1 MRIKPTK
8 PFDKNMKCNAGIL
21 KWLPAALC
29 SVALSITALADHTVA
44 TFDTDLTVNGTTD
57 NLRTGDTPSPS
68 LLVWTNTGTPGG
80 SMYVVINW
88 GSQGGWQ
95 DTKVQ
100 ADMNP
105 WPGYDLRQYLYLE
118 FDVLILTNLSQP
130 DAAGNYGNLQIVCQG
145 WDGAGD
151 NSGNGGYNQLGY
163 LTLTPTNNWQHFKVS
178 TATFPH
184 LLNRLTFNFNV
195 NPNQTNATQIH
206 YLVDN
211 VVLTSPPVPP
221 PTLGTVKPATPAGL
235 TLIPGAGSEWQRVMI
250 YPNGTDFGWFNRG
263 NPVTYSFTVK
273 DFPKVSEFA
282 ANIFLVP
289 NGHMPYGAG
298 DTAIDWN
305 ATNTLVLNFTA
316 NGSNPAT
323 SWNVGFNAKTNL
335 GGGNPN
341 FNNLANFNYTQFPTG
356 TWSLT
361 FNNNTNFTI
370 TAPNGFSTNANI
382 PEAVADLVSGNSIG
396 NTALTPY
403 FGIMP
408 RVTTANIGF
417 PTVFSRI
424 QVTGVSSPVDDEF
437 STAPLNGGTW
447 SRLADYQPGIFV
459 DTNDVFKYVTWNI
472 PNDQGYGSLLAASN
486 PAGPY
491 KEIGAT
497 SAKWL
502 NINGTRTG
510 IVPKSGINAAL
521 GGAENTAAYFR
532 LIRRGFAKLQ
542 VLMPGET
549 AAPGTVSGKTGTP
562 TAQGV
567 GVPFSVRINAVDEIW
582 NVVSSGDTVHIACT
596 DGTATLPGDTALAGG
611 TANVI
616 VTFNAAGTF
625 TVTASDVTDGSK
637 TPDTGSPTD
646 AN

>member
-1 MRIKPTK
+1 
-8 PFDKNMKCNAGIL
+8 MKRNAGIL
-21 KWLPAALC
+21 KWLQATLC
-29 SVALSITALADHTVA
+29 SLALASTALADHTIA
-44 TFDTDLTVNGTTD
+44 LFDTDLTVNGTTD
-57 NLRTGDTPSPS
+57 NMRTGDTPSPS
-68 LLVWTNTGTPGG
+68 VLVHTNVGSPGG

-88 GSQGGWQ
+88 GSQAGWQ

-118 FDVLILTNLSQP
+118 FDVMILTNLSQP
-130 DAAGNYGNLQIVCQG
+130 AANGTYGAIQVICQG

-163 LTLTPTNNWQHFKVS
+163 LPLAATNGWQHFKVS

-184 LLNRLTFNFNV
+184 FLNRLTFNFNV

-211 VVLTSPPVPP
+211 VVLTSPPIPP
-221 PTLGTVKPATPAGL
+221 PTLGKIKPPTPAGL
-235 TLIPGAGSEWQRVMI
+235 TLIPGAGSEWQRVMV
-250 YPNGTDFGWFNRG
+250 YPVGTDFGWYNRG

-273 DFPKVSEFA
+273 DFPTVGEFA
-282 ANIFLVP
+282 ANLFLMP
-289 NGHMPYGAG
+289 NGHMQYGVG

-305 ATNTLVLNFTA
+305 TTNTLVFNITA
-316 NGSNPAT
+316 NGTTPAT
-323 SWNVGFNAKTNL
+323 NWNVGFNAKTNL

-341 FNNLANFNYTQFPTG
+341 FNNIVNFNYSQFPTG

-361 FNNNTNFTI
+361 FNDNTSFTI
-370 TAPNGFSTNANI
+370 TAPNGFSTNASL
-382 PEAVADLVSGNSIG
+382 PADVADLVSGNGIT

-424 QVTGVSSPVDDEF
+424 QITGVPGPVDDNF
-437 STAPLNGGTW
+437 STAPLNSGVW

-459 DTNDVFKYVTWNI
+459 DTNDVFAYVTWNI
-472 PNDQGYGSLLAASN
+472 PNDQGFGSLIASSN
-486 PAGPY
+486 AAGPY
-491 KEIGAT
+491 KEIGAP
-497 SAKWL
+497 SSKWL

-532 LIRRGFAKLQ
+532 LIKRGFAKLQ

-549 AAPGTVSGKTGTP
+549 AAPGTLTGKTGTP
-562 TAQGV
+562 DAQTP
-567 GVPFSVRINAVDEIW
+567 GVPFNVRVNSVDELW
-582 NVVSSGDTVHIACT
+582 NVVSNGDTINITST
-596 DGTATLPGDTALAGG
+596 DNTATLQGDTALAGG
-611 TANVI
+611 TANFI
-616 VTFNAAGTF
+616 VMFGSTGTF
-625 TVTASDVTDGSK
+625 TITATDVTDGTK
-637 TPDTGSPTD
+637 TPDTGSPTLVQ
-646 AN
+646 